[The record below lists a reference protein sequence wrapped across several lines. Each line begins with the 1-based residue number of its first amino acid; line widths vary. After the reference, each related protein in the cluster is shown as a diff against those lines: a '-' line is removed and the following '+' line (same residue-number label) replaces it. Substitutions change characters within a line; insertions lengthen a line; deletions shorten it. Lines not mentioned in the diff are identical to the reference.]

1 MKSRRTLSL
10 LGAVVLAC
18 CLSRSPAIAA
28 PETTVESW
36 YSGIPAPEPILP
48 RRPLSLSWNPPDGA
62 FWLAGESPEPARD
75 ASGNIVSASAWGTA
89 GSRQQVFRHGG
100 ISLTMVP
107 LIRAE
112 AGWHADAE
120 AQPKVGAAILQELA
134 VPLSA
139 GLRFNAKTGFG
150 DPIGLSAPNPAGVSG
165 LAFRGEAG
173 LSGSLRPLGDAQTRF
188 DLHLVS
194 TRLLS
199 RGIDETA
206 PSSSCELTLQLTRLA
221 MAPLH
226 IGATCP
232 RLDGE
237 RRITFNIGGR
247 F

>member
-1 MKSRRTLSL
+1 MKLRCTLSL
-10 LGAVVLAC
+10 LWAAALAC
-18 CLSRSPAIAA
+18 CLPAGRAIAA
-28 PETTVESW
+28 PEMTAEAW

-48 RRPLSLSWNPPDGA
+48 RRPLSLSWNLPDKA
-62 FWLAGESPEPARD
+62 FWLAGESPAPARD

-89 GSRQQVFRHGG
+89 GSRQQVFQRGG
-100 ISLTMVP
+100 VSLTMVP

-134 VPLSA
+134 VPLSG

-173 LSGSLRPLGDAQTRF
+173 LSGTLRPLGDAQTRF

-232 RLDGE
+232 GMDGE
-237 RRITFNIGGR
+237 RRITLNVGGR